1 MNIGQSVPPDGFQPE
16 SLRSDPLT
24 RQYNNQSRGSNSNYT
39 LKNINNYEQEE
50 KLANNINGPLY
61 ADSSAVTSVMSDRQS
76 HVPNQSLLPS
86 TGLHARTSVTTAT
99 GVTGLSG
106 IAGIAAAAA
115 NQQGKPLNLAAL
127 TLAAQSVAAKK
138 RAGARAQA
146 ANTRPERT
154 LFCLTLRNSLRK
166 VCIKIG
172 EWKYPLYKRFD

>member
-1 MNIGQSVPPDGFQPE
+1 MVDGDQ
-16 SLRSDPLT
+16 RND
-24 RQYNNQSRGSNSNYT
+24 
-39 LKNINNYEQEE
+39 LKEEEEEVKEEEEEEEEE
-50 KLANNINGPLY
+50 KKEGEQKGEKREKREEKEKTQNY
-61 ADSSAVTSVMSDRQS
+61 KVTKRHLNYQKIFCQKRCFLIIFIYCY
-76 HVPNQSLLPS
+76 HPSLLPS
-86 TGLHARTSVTTAT
+86 TGLNARTSVTNAT
-99 GVTGLSG
+99 GVTGLS
-106 IAGIAAAAA
+106 GIAAAAA

-172 EWKYPLYKRFD
+172 EWKYLLHKRFD